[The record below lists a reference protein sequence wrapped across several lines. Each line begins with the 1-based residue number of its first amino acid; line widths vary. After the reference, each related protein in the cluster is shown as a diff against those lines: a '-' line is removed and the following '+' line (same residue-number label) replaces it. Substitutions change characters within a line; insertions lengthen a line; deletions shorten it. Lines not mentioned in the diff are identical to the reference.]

1 MFEIKNENENGA
13 KTGANCVLLV
23 GHVFHIYN
31 THEARIIS

>member
-1 MFEIKNENENGA
+1 MFEIKNENENEA
-13 KTGANCVLLV
+13 KTGGNCVLLV